1 MTDLYNLRRPTR
13 AELLGA
19 AGNTVPD
26 VIGPDL
32 RVLFCGINPSL
43 YAGATGHHFSRPGN
57 RFWPT
62 LYAAGFTDRRLHPAE
77 GHRLLEFG
85 YGMTNLVERATASAD
100 ELSAAELVVGKENLA
115 AKVRLYQPQVVA
127 VLGVGAYRT
136 AFSSPGAA
144 LGLQEE
150 RLGSAHI
157 WVLPNPSGLNAHYP
171 PTRLADVFRA
181 LRLAL
186 KPSDTEAPKEM

>member
-1 MTDLYNLRRPTR
+1 MTEPPGSPRPTP
-13 AELLGA
+13 AELQGA

-26 VIGPDL
+26 VIGPGL

-57 RFWPT
+57 RFWLT
-62 LYAAGFTDRRLHPAE
+62 LHAAGFTDVRLHPAE
-77 GHRLLEFG
+77 GQKLLRFG
-85 YGMTNLVERATASAD
+85 YGMTNLVERATAGAD
-100 ELSAAELVVGKENLA
+100 ELSAAELVAGREELA
-115 AKVRLYQPQVVA
+115 AKVRRYSPRVVA

-136 AFSSPGAA
+136 AFSRPAAVIGSQTECLGGAQ
-144 LGLQEE
+144 L
-150 RLGSAHI
+150 

-171 PTRLADVFRA
+171 PTRLAEVYRA

-186 KPSDTEAPKEM
+186 EEEL

>member
-1 MTDLYNLRRPTR
+1 MTLARPTR

-26 VIGPDL
+26 VIGPAL

-57 RFWPT
+57 RFWGA
-62 LYAAGFTDRRLHPAE
+62 LHAAGFTDVRLHPAE
-77 GHRLLEFG
+77 GQRLLEFG
-85 YGMTNLVERATASAD
+85 YGMTNLVARATASAD
-100 ELSAAELVVGKENLA
+100 ELSAAELVAGKEDLST
-115 AKVRLYQPQVVA
+115 KVLRYQPQIVA

-136 AFSSPGAA
+136 AFLHPDAVV
-144 LGLQEE
+144 GLQAE
-150 RLGSAHI
+150 RLGSAAI

-171 PTRLADVFRA
+171 PARLASVYRE

-186 KPSDTEAPKEM
+186 EDE

>member
-1 MTDLYNLRRPTR
+1 MTDSHSPRRPTR

-26 VIGPDL
+26 VIGPAL

-62 LYAAGFTDRRLHPAE
+62 LYAAGFTDVRLHPAE
-77 GHRLLEFG
+77 GKRLLEFG
-85 YGMTNLVERATASAD
+85 YGMTNLVARATASAA
-100 ELSAAELVVGKENLA
+100 ELNAAELVSGRENLDE
-115 AKVRLYQPQVVA
+115 KVRRYRPRVVA

-136 AFSSPGAA
+136 AFARPGAA
-144 LGLQEE
+144 VGPQEE
-150 RLGSAHI
+150 RLGAALV

-171 PTRLADVFRA
+171 PARLASVYRE
-181 LRLAL
+181 LQLAL
-186 KPSDTEAPKEM
+186 EV

>member
-1 MTDLYNLRRPTR
+1 MTLPKPTR

-32 RVLFCGINPSL
+32 QVLFCGINPSL

-62 LYAAGFTDRRLHPAE
+62 LHAAGFTDVRLRPAE
-77 GHRLLEFG
+77 GQKLLEFS
-85 YGMTNLVERATASAD
+85 YGMTNLVERATAGAD
-100 ELSAAELVVGKENLA
+100 ELSAAELISGRESLS
-115 AKVRLYQPQVVA
+115 AKVLRYRPYVVA
-127 VLGVGAYRT
+127 ILGVGAYRT
-136 AFSSPGAA
+136 AFSRPGAA
-144 LGLQEE
+144 VGLQAE
-150 RLGSAHI
+150 RLGGASV

-171 PTRLADVFRA
+171 PERLASVYRT

-186 KPSDTEAPKEM
+186 EELEV

>member
-1 MTDLYNLRRPTR
+1 MTLQKPTR

-62 LYAAGFTDRRLHPAE
+62 LHAAGFTDVRLRPADGE
-77 GHRLLEFG
+77 RLLEFG
-85 YGMTNLVERATASAD
+85 YGMTNLVERATAGAD
-100 ELSAAELVVGKENLA
+100 ELSAAELVTGKQDLSM
-115 AKVRLYQPQVVA
+115 KVLRYGPRVVA
-127 VLGVGAYRT
+127 LLGVGAYRT
-136 AFSSPGAA
+136 AFSRPGAA
-144 LGLQEE
+144 VGLQTE
-150 RLGSAHI
+150 RLGNAPV

-171 PTRLADVFRA
+171 PERLASVYRI

-186 KPSDTEAPKEM
+186 EELEV

>member
-1 MTDLYNLRRPTR
+1 MTGLPGPPRPTR

-19 AGNTVPD
+19 AGNTVSD

-62 LYAAGFTDRRLHPAE
+62 LHAAGFTGVRLHPAE
-77 GHRLLEFG
+77 GQKLLGFG
-85 YGMTNLVERATASAD
+85 YGMTNLVERATAGAD
-100 ELSAAELVVGKENLA
+100 ELSAAELVVGREKLA
-115 AKVRLYQPQVVA
+115 AKVRRYRPQIVA

-136 AFSSPGAA
+136 AFSQPGAVVGPQA
-144 LGLQEE
+144 A
-150 RLGSAHI
+150 RLGGAQL

-171 PTRLADVFRA
+171 PTRLASVYRE

-186 KPSDTEAPKEM
+186 SPDADAPTG

>member
-1 MTDLYNLRRPTR
+1 MTEQKPTR

-62 LYAAGFTDRRLHPAE
+62 LHAAGFTDVRLRPAE
-77 GHRLLEFG
+77 GQRLLGFG
-85 YGMTNLVERATASAD
+85 YGMTNLVARATAGAD
-100 ELSAAELVVGKENLA
+100 ELSAAELVAGREELK
-115 AKVRLYQPQVVA
+115 AKILHYRPRVVA

-136 AFSSPGAA
+136 AFARPGAA
-144 LGLQEE
+144 VGPQEE
-150 RLGSAHI
+150 RLGASRL

-171 PTRLADVFRA
+171 PTRLASVYRE

-186 KPSDTEAPKEM
+186 EDLEV

>member
-1 MTDLYNLRRPTR
+1 MTGPPGPPRPTR
-13 AELLGA
+13 ADLLGA
-19 AGNTVPD
+19 AGSTVPD

-62 LYAAGFTDRRLHPAE
+62 LYAAGFTDVRLHPAE
-77 GHRLLEFG
+77 GQKLLRFG
-85 YGMTNLVERATASAD
+85 YGMTNLVERATAGAD
-100 ELSAAELVVGKENLA
+100 ELSAAELVVGRENLA
-115 AKVRLYQPQVVA
+115 AKVRRYCPRVVA

-136 AFSSPGAA
+136 AFSSPGAVIGPQA
-144 LGLQEE
+144 D
-150 RLGSAHI
+150 RLGGARL

-171 PTRLADVFRA
+171 PTRLADVYRE

-186 KPSDTEAPKEM
+186 EEEA